1 MFRDEDIQKAI
12 DECKCPEPMFCTVAT
27 TFYKQHERE
36 RMCLKCWVEYCD
48 RNGIEI
54 VY

>member
-1 MFRDEDIQKAI
+1 MTIRDEDIQNAI
-12 DECKCPEPMFCTVAT
+12 DRCKCPEPMFCTVT
-27 TFYKQHERE
+27 TTCYDQRE
-36 RMCLKCWVEYCD
+36 RMCLKCWIDYCK